1 MYILTISGSSASQS
15 SNTKL
20 LHSISNL
27 FPDNDF
33 TFYDIKKLPLFL
45 ADEDKNPLPLEV
57 NVFREK
63 VKQAKAV
70 IISTPEYTHNIP
82 AVLKSA
88 LEWLTSSGELVN
100 KKIIAITYTPNHP
113 RGEKA
118 MVSLLYSLKALDA
131 NIASSLDLYVN
142 TLPIDANNKIR
153 EGEDLELLRGAIESL
168 L

>member
-1 MYILTISGSSASQS
+1 MHILTISGSSAAQS

-33 TFYDIKKLPLFL
+33 TFYDIRNLPLFL
-45 ADEDKNPLPLEV
+45 ADEDKNPLPSEV
-57 NVFREK
+57 KIFRDK
-63 VKQAKAV
+63 VSLAKGV
-70 IISTPEYTHNIP
+70 IISTPEYIHNMP
-82 AVLKSA
+82 GVLKSA

-100 KKIIAITYTPNHP
+100 KKVIAITYTPNHP

-118 MVSLLYSLKALDA
+118 MGSLLNSLKALDA
-131 NIASSLDLYVN
+131 NIVSSLDLYVN
-142 TLPIDANNKIR
+142 TLPIDANNEI
-153 EGEDLELLRGAIESL
+153 EQGDDLELLREAVKQL